1 MTLYTQHLIKKSRIN
16 RQKKRLIAIAFLNK
30 IVLMALIITFPYQFV
45 CSYEI
50 PVKQT
55 ILILGDSLSAGY
67 GISQGSNWTDLLQKK
82 FAQQDKNILLI
93 NASISGDTTANG
105 LKRLSKALKQHQPE
119 IMIIEL
125 GANDGL
131 RGLSISHIKENLR
144 LLIQAGLD
152 AQVEVLLMEIKIPPN
167 YGKKYTQ
174 AFNRIYHNLARE
186 YSLLLLPFLLE
197 NIAVNPDLMQ
207 TDGLHPNEKAQTAI
221 SEAIWQSLKPLF

>member
-1 MTLYTQHLIKKSRIN
+1 
-16 RQKKRLIAIAFLNK
+16 
-30 IVLMALIITFPYQFV
+30 MALIITFPYQFV